1 MFNQNIFDMIAEE
14 SNTKHNASTGSNN
27 GPENTLAFHPEM
39 FVKQ

>member
-14 SNTKHNASTGSNN
+14 NNTKYNASTGSNN

-39 FVKQ
+39 FMKQ